1 MKNKLLDS
9 ENQFV
14 KKGYHIFDTSKQ
26 GFEAVKYLRKKIVN
40 IVFKKYPKI
49 KAKFKNENQIFEKMH
64 SYIPKKNLNE
74 FRLEVIDVINN
85 DEVFA
90 NNYYLAAKEGL
101 DLLVGNEIAMQK
113 KLNVTIQMP
122 NDKN

>member
-40 IVFKKYPKI
+40 IVLK
-49 KAKFKNENQIFEKMH
+49 Q
-64 SYIPKKNLNE
+64 
-74 FRLEVIDVINN
+74 
-85 DEVFA
+85 
-90 NNYYLAAKEGL
+90 
-101 DLLVGNEIAMQK
+101 Q
-113 KLNVTIQMP
+113 
-122 NDKN
+122 